1 MLDAGAQVPITNK
14 DKLESIF
21 PDVRM
26 QDVSSI
32 LDSYDSLRVQWRD
45 EENVPFVGWVEMP
58 VKIEWDKKMA
68 EVNVPF
74 LVTTQNLNDTIL
86 GSNAIKHLVQNRN
99 NTESI
104 VSLFQTV
111 FDEVGRVKME
121 TFVEL
126 IKQSK
131 VQDKET
137 EVKVKGKDVINV
149 DLIEKE
155 RAIIFQQRDVEQPER
170 IHCAD
175 SKNSKSKTIFDFL
188 LSMIPTMMLR

>member
-1 MLDAGAQVPITNK
+1 
-14 DKLESIF
+14 
-21 PDVRM
+21 
-26 QDVSSI
+26 
-32 LDSYDSLRVQWRD
+32 
-45 EENVPFVGWVEMP
+45 
-58 VKIEWDKKMA
+58 MA

-137 EVKVKGKDVINV
+137 EWKVKGKDVINV
-149 DLIEKE
+149 GLIEK
-155 RAIIFQQRDVEQPER
+155 
-170 IHCAD
+170 
-175 SKNSKSKTIFDFL
+175 
-188 LSMIPTMMLR
+188 

>member
-1 MLDAGAQVPITNK
+1 
-14 DKLESIF
+14 
-21 PDVRM
+21 
-26 QDVSSI
+26 
-32 LDSYDSLRVQWRD
+32 
-45 EENVPFVGWVEMP
+45 
-58 VKIEWDKKMA
+58 MA

-74 LVTTQNLNDTIL
+74 LVTTQKLNDTIL
-86 GSNAIKHLVQNRN
+86 GSNTIKHLVQNRN

-104 VSLFQTV
+104 VSLFQTA
-111 FDEVGRVKME
+111 FDEVGRDKME

-149 DLIEKE
+149 GLIEKQ
-155 RAIIFQQRDVEQPER
+155 RAIKFQQRDVELPEG
-170 IHCAD
+170 IHYAD

-188 LSMIPTMMLR
+188 LSVIPTMILP

>member
-1 MLDAGAQVPITNK
+1 
-14 DKLESIF
+14 
-21 PDVRM
+21 
-26 QDVSSI
+26 
-32 LDSYDSLRVQWRD
+32 
-45 EENVPFVGWVEMP
+45 
-58 VKIEWDKKMA
+58 MA

-175 SKNSKSKTIFDFL
+175 NKNSKSKTIFDFL

>member
-1 MLDAGAQVPITNK
+1 
-14 DKLESIF
+14 
-21 PDVRM
+21 
-26 QDVSSI
+26 
-32 LDSYDSLRVQWRD
+32 
-45 EENVPFVGWVEMP
+45 
-58 VKIEWDKKMA
+58 MA

-104 VSLFQTV
+104 VGLFQTV

-121 TFVEL
+121 AFVEL

-149 DLIEKE
+149 GLIEKQ
-155 RAIIFQQRDVEQPER
+155 RAIIFQQRDVELPEG

-188 LSMIPTMMLR
+188 LSMIPIMILP

>member
-1 MLDAGAQVPITNK
+1 
-14 DKLESIF
+14 
-21 PDVRM
+21 
-26 QDVSSI
+26 
-32 LDSYDSLRVQWRD
+32 
-45 EENVPFVGWVEMP
+45 
-58 VKIEWDKKMA
+58 MA

-126 IKQSK
+126 IKSK

-149 DLIEKE
+149 GLIEKQ
-155 RAIIFQQRDVEQPER
+155 RAIIFQQRDVELPEG

-188 LSMIPTMMLR
+188 LSMIPIMILP

>member
-1 MLDAGAQVPITNK
+1 
-14 DKLESIF
+14 
-21 PDVRM
+21 
-26 QDVSSI
+26 
-32 LDSYDSLRVQWRD
+32 
-45 EENVPFVGWVEMP
+45 
-58 VKIEWDKKMA
+58 MA

-137 EVKVKGKDVINV
+137 EGKVKGKDVINV
-149 DLIEKE
+149 GLIEK
-155 RAIIFQQRDVEQPER
+155 
-170 IHCAD
+170 
-175 SKNSKSKTIFDFL
+175 
-188 LSMIPTMMLR
+188 

>member
-1 MLDAGAQVPITNK
+1 
-14 DKLESIF
+14 
-21 PDVRM
+21 
-26 QDVSSI
+26 
-32 LDSYDSLRVQWRD
+32 
-45 EENVPFVGWVEMP
+45 
-58 VKIEWDKKMA
+58 MA

-104 VSLFQTV
+104 ASLFQTV

-137 EVKVKGKDVINV
+137 EGKVKGKDVINV
-149 DLIEKE
+149 GLIEK
-155 RAIIFQQRDVEQPER
+155 
-170 IHCAD
+170 
-175 SKNSKSKTIFDFL
+175 
-188 LSMIPTMMLR
+188 